1 MRKKLREGLSLSEQE
16 KVLQLMMEHRESI
29 RRTIVFILDGQW
41 PDAVDDI
48 LQDTYEEMCKQLE
61 HIQKAENPRA
71 YICKITARLTIREKD
86 LLSANLPLNEDIC
99 SAEITPSNLDE
110 ILPKELSLSDKK
122 LLQLVYGDRESIV
135 NIAKDFGK
143 TDTAIRQQ
151 LKRARD
157 RFKKF
162 WLNPFSCGIDVK

>member
-1 MRKKLREGLSLSEQE
+1 LSLSEQE
-16 KVLQLMMEHRESI
+16 KVVQLMMEHRESI

-41 PDAVDDI
+41 PDAIDDI
-48 LQDTYEEMCKQLE
+48 LQNTYEEMCKQFE

-71 YICKITARLTIREKD
+71 YICKITARLAIHEKN
-86 LLSANLPLNEDIC
+86 LLSKYVPLNEDIC
-99 SAEITPSNLDE
+99 SAEAAPSNLDA
-110 ILPKELSLSDKK
+110 ILPKELSPTDKK
-122 LLQLVYGDRESIV
+122 LLQLVYGDQESIV
-135 NIAKDFGK
+135 DIAKGFGK

-162 WLNPFSCGIDVK
+162 FMKS